1 MAATSRSASEVSGA
15 GCVQHARLRR
25 SVVGVLGI
33 GLLVAAW
40 ALFAPTAIGGPAS
53 YVVTDGTSMLPRF
66 HADGLVIT
74 RKQAG
79 YHVGEVVAYHNHQL
93 HAVVMHRIAARDG
106 DRFVFKGDNND
117 FRDRYHPTKADL
129 VGREWVYLAGAG
141 RYLLWLRDPMTF
153 AVVVGLVALLS
164 ARPQRSSR
172 RRRRHHA
179 R

>member
-1 MAATSRSASEVSGA
+1 
-15 GCVQHARLRR
+15 
-25 SVVGVLGI
+25 
-33 GLLVAAW
+33 
-40 ALFAPTAIGGPAS
+40 
-53 YVVTDGTSMLPRF
+53 MLPRF
-66 HADGLVIT
+66 HADSLVIT
-74 RKQAG
+74 RKQDS

-93 HAVVMHRIAARDG
+93 HAVVMHRIVARDG

-129 VGREWVYLAGAG
+129 VGREWVYWPGAG
-141 RYLLWLRDPMTF
+141 RYLVWLRDPMTF

-164 ARPQRSSR
+164 VRPQKRSR